1 MRRWWIV
8 LLMVALAVGAGAAFL
23 GRNRGAIPAG
33 EPAPVPLPVEVA
45 KIEQGDVLRTVEVSG
60 TVVPARS
67 AEVVPKISGRVVRVL
82 VQDGDRV
89 AAGQALVELDASDQR
104 NDLAQAEAAVA
115 AAEARLAALETGQ
128 RPQER
133 QVIFNA
139 FTQAQNQVKAAET
152 QVALAQASL
161 RVAEDNLRRH
171 EQLLRDG
178 AVSQAQVDQA
188 RLQYEQARAQVQAA
202 QTQLEIARTAVDS
215 ARQQWDMTQTGAREE
230 DLRAARAQVAQARAV
245 AAVARQR
252 LASMTIRAPF
262 AGRVS
267 GVTASV
273 GDYLVSGDF
282 AGRSGIVAQVYDEG
296 ALDVEVRIG
305 ERDIG
310 LVKVGQPAVLRL
322 EGGSDAAVEAVVR
335 VISPA
340 ADAAS
345 RSALV
350 RLRLKGGGPPA
361 IPGTFARG
369 EIVVERRT
377 GVLLAPRVA
386 ITGGDTPVVRV
397 VANET
402 VQVRP
407 VTLGVA
413 RGDRVEVQSGVSIG
427 DEVVVLGP
435 ESLLAGT
442 RVRVV
447 NR

>member
-1 MRRWWIV
+1 MWFV
-8 LLMVALAVGAGAAFL
+8 LVVAALAGGVGAAVFA
-23 GRNRGAIPAG
+23 RNRAAAPTSA
-33 EPAPVPLPVEVA
+33 PAPPLVPVEVA
-45 KIEQGDVLRTVEVSG
+45 RVEQATIARTLEVSG

-67 AEVVPKISGRVVRVL
+67 AEVVPKISGRVARVL

-89 AAGQALVELDASDQR
+89 AAGQPLVELDATDQR
-104 NDLAQAEAAVA
+104 NELAQALAALA
-115 AAEARLAALETGQ
+115 AAEARLAALERGQ

-133 QVIFNA
+133 QVVFNA
-139 FTQAQNQVKAAET
+139 LMQAQNQLKAAEA
-152 QVALAQASL
+152 QLVLARATL

-178 AVSQAQVDQA
+178 AVSQAQVDQV
-188 RLQYEQARAQVQAA
+188 RLQYDQARAQADAA
-202 QTQLEIARTAVDS
+202 HTQVEIARSAVDS
-215 ARQQWDMTQTGAREE
+215 ARQQWELSQAGAREE

-267 GVTASV
+267 GVTVSV
-273 GDYLVSGDF
+273 GDYVVSGDF
-282 AGRSGIVAQVYDEG
+282 AGRSGIVAQVYDERT
-296 ALDVEVRIG
+296 LDVEVRIG

-310 LVKVGQPAVLRL
+310 LLRLGQPAVVRL
-322 EGGSDAAVEAVVR
+322 EGAGGATAEAAVR

-345 RSALV
+345 RSAVV
-350 RLRLKGGGPPA
+350 RLRLASGAPRVA
-361 IPGTFARG
+361 PGTFARG
-369 EIVVERRT
+369 EIVVERRA
-377 GVLLAPRVA
+377 GVLLVPRAAVVA
-386 ITGGDTPVVRV
+386 GEPPTVRV
-397 VANET
+397 VVDGT

-407 VTLGVA
+407 VTLGFTE
-413 RGDRVEVQSGVSIG
+413 GDRIEVRRGLSLNE
-427 DEVVVLGP
+427 EVVVLGP
-435 ESLLAGT
+435 ESLPAGT